1 MSENPTGK
9 SRYEVILNRLN
20 GLINDAMPNAS
31 GSPDPELPFLE
42 MGANSLVLMDVQRTI
57 QSEFGIE
64 VTIGQFFEEL
74 TNIGSLVQFIDEQLE
89 QQSTENGFDVSGHSG
104 ASNGSSGAVGSPSVS
119 TAANGANT
127 IPNSSSPT
135 PSNSASGGGTGA
147 ATPDSSQSPV
157 TGTASG
163 SSSVDANAIK
173 ESFPSSIELPKWSGA
188 GINSPSQSDLEAIF
202 ASQIRATSSA
212 LNELIER
219 QLRFL
224 NQAQGGGNFG
234 EKLGGSGFGG
244 EQFTGQNDGHSGTR
258 PGGSPA
264 VQDTGIVGGQTG
276 QQPLIKSP
284 ADGNVSTQPP
294 SCSISSNSSTSDQK
308 TKPAR
313 AQSAIQPQKMLSPLE
328 IRARGLTDIQQTH
341 LEKLIKD
348 FNSKTAKS
356 KAHTQKYRSA
366 LADSRAA
373 IGFRFSTK
381 EMLYPLVSNRARGS
395 RVWDLDGNEYIDIS
409 MGQGV
414 SLFGHHPDFIESPL
428 KEMVL
433 NGVEMGPRP
442 DNVGEVA
449 ELICEMTGFDRVTFT
464 NSGTEAV
471 MAAMRLA
478 RAATK
483 RDKIVSFEGA
493 WHGHAD
499 TVMGMRVE
507 EIDGVPVTKPVSPGT
522 PMGAVA
528 DQYVLVY
535 DDPDSL
541 EFIRK
546 HGDSIAAV
554 LVEPVQSRNPRIQPA
569 EFLQNLR
576 NLTKEIGALLIFDEM
591 ITGFRAHPGGAQA
604 WFNIKADMATYGKV
618 VGGGLPIGVVAGRS
632 ELMDPIDGGAWQYG
646 DNSYPLVNRVV
657 FGGTFCQHPL
667 SMTAS
672 LAALKHLKENSPKL
686 QHDLNGRTQKL
697 ADHLNEWFY
706 KEEVPIQLAHFGS
719 LFRFEFNTNLEL
731 LFYHMNLR
739 GVFVWEWR
747 NCFLSTAHTDEDISR
762 IIEVVK
768 ESVNAMRD
776 GGFIPLKSDDP
787 SKKNGQIRST
797 PETFELNTA
806 QKQLATLSGISAEGS
821 MAYHISPLISL
832 KGSVDEDAL
841 TTAIQGVVDRH
852 ESLRSVISDLQTQ
865 MVLPKIRVPLQKVDL
880 SKEKNVNEAC
890 QVWLKTHACEPFD
903 LEKGPLLQVHLLK
916 LGINDFR
923 LVLKGHHI
931 ILDGLS
937 MNLLIHEI
945 ASLYNA
951 ALKKESP
958 ALAEPLQFQEYLKW
972 QNEQPYKVQEEYWL
986 NELSGELPKL
996 ELPAD
1001 KPKPAVPTY
1010 KGGRISRDLDPEL
1023 IASIRKFST
1032 SNNATHFMT
1041 LFSMYTLW
1049 LHRLSGQS
1057 EIIVG
1062 MPVAGRSLKG
1072 GENLVGYCTHL
1083 IPIRSIYDP
1092 KETFSAYL
1100 KRMRGTLLK
1109 GYQHQ
1114 DYPFARLLE
1123 KLGAAKKSNSGAP
1136 IQAIFNLDRPGDIP
1150 SFSGLEVN
1158 WMSQKVYH
1166 VAFDMVF
1173 NLTEVG
1179 NQMTLEC
1186 DYSADKF
1193 DEASI
1198 ERFVDYFETLARNV
1212 IRQADGEVGAV
1223 SLMSESEW
1231 ESWIVKWNKTAHAY
1245 PKEQS
1250 LPELFASV
1258 AKKHAK
1264 ETAVSWKN
1272 GQLSYENLNVQ
1283 SNKLAHYLSENN
1295 IGVGSR
1301 VAIYLDRSPELFVA
1315 MLGVLK
1321 SGAAYVPMDKQYPKE
1336 RISYMLED
1344 AAPSMIITTSELSA
1358 NVPSDSIRLILID
1371 QDADKWSKFSE
1382 KNLSIA
1388 IVQRD
1393 TAYVMYTSGSTGNPK
1408 GTLIHHKG
1416 LLNYLTWAR
1425 DYYKTTDGVGS
1436 PLHASI
1442 AFDATIT
1449 SLFTPLISGRTV
1461 QIVPTD
1467 GIEIEHITRSLIDEG
1482 GNPTADWSLVKITP
1496 SHLELLNAM
1505 IPDEKKSGLTR
1516 CFVLGGEALL
1526 SKTIA
1531 PWREN
1536 ASKTRIINEYGPTE
1550 TVVGCAIFDEA
1561 RIELPTHN
1569 VPIGKPI
1576 WNTQLYVL
1584 DQNRYPVPPGVEGE
1598 LYIGGDGVADGYL
1611 NRDDLTNQR
1620 FIDVSETG
1628 LTNGSKVI
1636 LKGSKSIKAGKLYQ
1650 TGDRVKMLSDG
1661 NLVYL
1666 GRFDTQVKLRGF
1678 RIEPAEIE
1686 SVLAS
1691 IKSIKES
1698 VVTVQHLEQG
1708 DRLVAYLTLKSGA
1721 KFDRS
1726 EIQQQLSAR
1735 LPEYM
1740 VPAHFEVLDA
1750 IPLNSN
1756 GKVDLKSLPKPSAR
1770 TSDSNDKL
1778 ADGSAEQ
1785 RISTIWSNLLEV
1797 NAVGI
1802 HDNFFE
1808 IGGHSMLVL
1817 PMKDRLSKEF
1827 KTEVTP
1833 VDIFRYPTVS
1843 ALANYLSPSNKPSD
1857 PSQTVQNGQN
1867 ESNTAALTG
1876 RKKRSTV
1883 TFKKMG

>member
-1 MSENPTGK
+1 MSENPAGK
-9 SRYEVILNRLN
+9 SRYEVILSRLN
-20 GLINDAMPNAS
+20 GLINDAMPNAN

-74 TNIGSLVQFIDEQLE
+74 TNIGSLVQYIDEQLGH
-89 QQSTENGFDVSGHSG
+89 QSAENGSDVSGHSG
-104 ASNGSSGAVGSPSVS
+104 ASNGSS
-119 TAANGANT
+119 
-127 IPNSSSPT
+127 
-135 PSNSASGGGTGA
+135 
-147 ATPDSSQSPV
+147 QLPV

-173 ESFPSSIELPKWSGA
+173 ESFPSSTELPKWSGA
-188 GINSPSQSDLEAIF
+188 GVNSPSQSDLEAIF

-224 NQAQGGGNFG
+224 NQAQGGISDVGH
-234 EKLGGSGFGG
+234 GGDR
-244 EQFTGQNDGHSGTR
+244 TIGQYDVRS
-258 PGGSPA
+258 GGSPA
-264 VQDTGIVGGQTG
+264 GQDSGIASGHAS
-276 QQPLIKSP
+276 QQSSAIQV
-284 ADGNVSTQPP
+284 ADGNVSTKPP
-294 SCSISSNSSTSDQK
+294 SGTNSSNSPSSDQK
-308 TKPAR
+308 PKPAR

-328 IRARGLTDIQQTH
+328 IRARGLTDTQQAH

-348 FNSKTAKS
+348 FNTKTAKS
-356 KAHTQKYRSA
+356 KAHTQKYRSV

-395 RVWDLDGNEYIDIS
+395 RVWDLDGNEYIDIT

-414 SLFGHHPDFIESPL
+414 SLFGHHPEFIESPL

-499 TVMGMRVE
+499 SVMGMRVE

-576 NLTKEIGALLIFDEM
+576 DLTKEIGALLIFDEM

-618 VGGGLPIGVVAGRS
+618 VGGGLPIGVIAGRS

-667 SMTAS
+667 AMTAS
-672 LAALKHLKENSPKL
+672 LAALKHIKENSPKL
-686 QHDLNGRTQKL
+686 QHDLNAKTQKL
-697 ADHLNEWFY
+697 ADHLNEWFTE
-706 KEEVPIQLAHFGS
+706 EEVPIQVAHFGS

-747 NCFLSTAHTDEDISR
+747 NCFLSTAHTEEDIDR

-776 GGFIPLKSDDP
+776 GGFIPPKSDDP
-787 SKKNGQIRST
+787 SKKNGQIRSKS
-797 PETFELNTA
+797 ESFELSTA

-832 KGSVDEDAL
+832 KGSIDEDAL
-841 TTAIQGVVDRH
+841 ANAIQGVVDRH
-852 ESLRSVISDLQTQ
+852 DSLRTVVPDLQNQ
-865 MVLPKIRVPLQKVDL
+865 IVLPEMNVPLQKVDL
-880 SKEKNVNEAC
+880 SKEKNTEEAC

-916 LGINDFR
+916 LGKNDFR

-951 ALKKESP
+951 GLKKES
-958 ALAEPLQFQEYLKW
+958 ASLAEPLQFQEYLKW
-972 QNEQPYKVQEEYWL
+972 QNEQTYKTQEEYWL

-996 ELPAD
+996 ELPVD

-1023 IASIRKFST
+1023 ITAIRKFST

-1083 IPIRSIYDP
+1083 IPIRSVYDP

-1123 KLGAAKKSNSGAP
+1123 KLGSGKKSNSGAP

-1212 IRQADGEVGAV
+1212 IGRADGEVGVV

-1231 ESWIVKWNKTAHAY
+1231 ESWIVNWNKTAHAY

-1264 ETAVSWKN
+1264 DTAVSWEN
-1272 GQLSYENLNVQ
+1272 GQLSYEDLNIQ
-1283 SNKLAHYLSENN
+1283 SNKLAQYLSEND
-1295 IGVGSR
+1295 IGMGSR

-1336 RISYMLED
+1336 RILYMLED
-1344 AAPSMIITTSELSA
+1344 AAPSMIITTKELSA
-1358 NVPSDSIRLILID
+1358 NVPSNSIHQILID
-1371 QDADKWSKFSE
+1371 QDADKWSKLSE
-1382 KNLSIA
+1382 KNPSTKIKHDNL
-1388 IVQRD
+1388 
-1393 TAYVMYTSGSTGNPK
+1393 AYVMYTSGSTGKPK

-1416 LLNYLTWAR
+1416 LLNYLTWAQ
-1425 DYYKTTDGVGS
+1425 DYYKTTDGIGS

-1461 QIVPTD
+1461 RIVPTD

-1505 IPDEKKSGLTR
+1505 IPDEKKSGLSR

-1536 ASKTRIINEYGPTE
+1536 APKTRIINEYGPTE
-1550 TVVGCAIFDEA
+1550 TVVGCAIYDET
-1561 RIELPTHN
+1561 RIKLPTHN

-1611 NRDDLTNQR
+1611 NRDDLTSQR

-1628 LTNGSKVI
+1628 LAGGSKTI
-1636 LKGSKSIKAGKLYQ
+1636 QSGKLYQ

-1686 SVLAS
+1686 SALSS

-1708 DRLVAYLTLKSGA
+1708 DRLVAYVTLKSGA

-1735 LPEYM
+1735 LPDYM
-1740 VPAHFEVLDA
+1740 IPAHFEVLDA

-1756 GKVDLKSLPKPSAR
+1756 GKVDLKSLPKPSLR
-1770 TSDSNDKL
+1770 TSDSNEKL
-1778 ADGSAEQ
+1778 VDGSAEQ
-1785 RISTIWSNLLEV
+1785 RISTIWCDLLEV

-1817 PMKDRLSKEF
+1817 PMKDRLAKEF
-1827 KTEVTP
+1827 NKEVTP

-1843 ALANYLSPSNKPSD
+1843 ALANFLSPS
-1857 PSQTVQNGQN
+1857 QNGQKED
-1867 ESNTAALTG
+1867 ESSTLSG
-1876 RKKRSTV
+1876 RKQRSAV
-1883 TFKKMG
+1883 KFKKMGRSV